1 MLYIE
6 MSHKNLHTMKRIF
19 TLVLSIAFV
28 TLCFAKNPG
37 TTMHTY
43 VGSTPVSYYLPS
55 SYFTCD
61 ELYPVLYLLHG
72 SGDDETGWNEKGRA
86 TIILDSLISTG
97 LAKEMIVVMPYA
109 YTTRKDGETYQD
121 WMMTGQFETNFG
133 DLIAFTEKNFRAYKG
148 KAYRAIAGL
157 SMGGYHAMHI
167 SHYYNTLFD
176 YVGMFSAVI
185 WEWKAGTQWD
195 GKIFPDVTKSTPKV
209 YKSIEK
215 DLKMQFKDAPKL
227 YYIAIGRTD
236 FLFDQNVAFRAYLDK
251 KGYTYTYH
259 ESEGGHSWK
268 NWQDYLIE
276 FLPKLF

>member
-1 MLYIE
+1 
-6 MSHKNLHTMKRIF
+6 MKRIF
-19 TLVLSIAFV
+19 TLVLSIAIAS
-28 TLCFAKNPG
+28 LCFAVNPG

-43 VGSTPVSYYLPS
+43 VGNTPVCIYLPS
-55 SYFTCD
+55 SYFNCD

-86 TIILDSLISTG
+86 TIILDSLISRG

-109 YTTRKDGETYQD
+109 YATRLDGQSYQE
-121 WMMTGQFETNFG
+121 WMKTGQFEANFG
-133 DLIAFTEKNFRAYKG
+133 ELIAFTEKNFRAYKG

-157 SMGGYHAMHI
+157 SMGGYHAMHT

-176 YVGMFSAVI
+176 YVGLFSAVI
-185 WEWKAGTQWD
+185 SEGGSGAFD
-195 GKIFPDVTKSTPKV
+195 GKNIFPEVTKTTAKV

-215 DLKMQFKDAPKL
+215 DLKAQFKNAPKL
-227 YYIAIGRTD
+227 YYIAIGRED
-236 FLFDQNVAFRAYLDK
+236 FLFEQNVLYRAYLDK

-259 ESEGGHSWK
+259 ESDGGHSWK
-268 NWQDYLIE
+268 NWQDYLVE